1 MLVSD
6 GADVDFGFDFGFG
19 DQQLL
24 FSNSAVKD
32 IMGQKRNKID
42 LRYYVRRDVDR
53 LLMHSMDTTSADCLW
68 SPASRAD

>member
-6 GADVDFGFDFGFG
+6 GADVDLDLTL
-19 DQQLL
+19 DLDL
-24 FSNSAVKD
+24 INNFSNSAVKD
-32 IMGQKRNKID
+32 IMGQMRNKID